1 MFFIPWGGIVW
12 NAHAENAA
20 IINNLNPNDWTQKN
34 ILTMKKQLQRMG
46 LSIDWERE
54 ISTCSKEYY
63 KHQQKLL

>member
-1 MFFIPWGGIVW
+1 MPAG
-12 NAHAENAA
+12 NAA